1 MPWGFTLIFPSCAGE
16 QRDLTGNTWT
26 LIHILALRYQ
36 ATSHYWNCCWPK
48 LWPWW
53 RHQMET
59 FSALLAI
66 CAGNSPVPS
75 EFPTQRPVTL
85 SLMFSLIC
93 ARINGWVN
101 NGEAGDL
108 RWHRAH
114 YDIIVMRHVASRGR
128 NGFKH
133 RKMVVILQAFAIA
146 FSWMNSI
153 IDILKLHCLH
163 F

>member
-1 MPWGFTLIFPSCAGE
+1 MSWGFTLIFPSCAGE

-66 CAGNSPVPS
+66 CDVY
-75 EFPTQRPVTL
+75 F
-85 SLMFSLIC
+85 
-93 ARINGWVN
+93 
-101 NGEAGDL
+101 DL
-108 RWHRAH
+108 RPNKRLSKQWWGWWFEMTSRPLWHNCNEPCGLTGPQWVQTSENGRYFTGIRYRIFLNEH
-114 YDIIVMRHVASRGR
+114 YYRYTQIALFALLAIKWQH
-128 NGFKH
+128 
-133 RKMVVILQAFAIA
+133 VVIG
-146 FSWMNSI
+146 
-153 IDILKLHCLH
+153 
-163 F
+163 